1 MDNNKELAGIF
12 RDFGQV
18 VLAFGIAAFFGLIRV
33 LQDYLAP
40 DAPPQ
45 FRWIV
50 AIAKTSIA
58 GAVGMLTMWLM
69 LYWEVGPYMSAFL
82 IAIAGYGGA
91 ETLQVFKEA
100 GYDFIRRKA
109 LTSSDAPPKN

>member
-1 MDNNKELAGIF
+1 MDEKELAAGLSKNLN
-12 RDFGQV
+12 QV
-18 VLAFGIAAFFGLIRV
+18 TIGFLIAAFFGLIRV
-33 LQDYLAP
+33 LQEYIAP

-50 AIAKTSIA
+50 AIAKTLIA
-58 GAVGMLTMWLM
+58 GAVGILTTWLC
-69 LYWEVGPYMSAFL
+69 LQWDLGPYMSGFL
-82 IAIAGYGGA
+82 IAVAGYGGA

-109 LTSSDAPPKN
+109 NATEK